1 MLSGEWPVSLVR
13 DIARRKVVIVIGSGV
28 SRHALAN
35 DGFTRP
41 PTWPRFLNKAMDDLG
56 RSEENRHI
64 SNAIDNGDL
73 LHACEWLKNR
83 YDEDWPAFL
92 RAQFSDP
99 RYNPGDLHELIAFL
113 DSRIVFSLNFDEIYE
128 NKSRDVNEASQFVK
142 NYYDSDVCE
151 FLRGDNRY
159 VVKVHGN
166 ISSPARLI
174 FTQKDYAEA
183 RVKNSLFYSAFD
195 AALMTHTF
203 LFIGC
208 GHDDPD
214 VNLLLENQAF
224 RVLPGTSEP
233 HYFLTHKSM
242 SEDLKKSLRGNRNLK
257 VLSYDKKDDV
267 HSGLVDAIRELLS
280 KVNEARESLSETTN
294 W

>member
-1 MLSGEWPVSLVR
+1 MVREEWPPSLVR

-28 SRHALAN
+28 SRHALGA
-35 DGFTRP
+35 DQITRP
-41 PTWPRFLNKAMDDLG
+41 PTWPKFLDKALEQLG
-56 RSEENRHI
+56 RNVEVDHI
-64 SNAIDNGDL
+64 HDAIRSGDL

-83 YDEDWPAFL
+83 YDEDWSTFL

-99 RYNPGDLHELIAFL
+99 RYTPGELHKLIAML

-128 NKSRDVNEASQFVK
+128 NKSREVNEASQFVK

-159 VVKVHGN
+159 IVKVHGN
-166 ISSPARLI
+166 ISSPATLI

-183 RVKNSLFYSAFD
+183 RVKHSLFYSAFD

-208 GHDDPD
+208 GHSDPD

-224 RVLPGTSEP
+224 RVLPGASEP
-233 HYFLTHKSM
+233 HYFLTHREM
-242 SEDLKKSLRGNRNLK
+242 PRDLKSSLRGNRNLK
-257 VLSYDKKDDV
+257 VLQYDKKDDF
-267 HSGLVDAIRELLS
+267 HTGLTEAIQGLLS
-280 KVNEARESLSETTN
+280 KVNEAREMLSETTN